1 MSGGG
6 ASWPARSARGLRR
19 GWGRALR
26 PATAVV
32 HRWRG
37 SLQLRVVS
45 SALVLGMVALGAVG
59 WFLSDRV
66 ASGLYDDRLEQL
78 LADSAAST
86 QQAQRRFSA
95 SAGDR
100 STGQDLESLFR
111 DVIAQLQVGGTGE
124 RREVFLLR
132 QPGQNTRL
140 FANDQATDAEL
151 VDLVPV
157 ELRAAVRTAKVQL
170 WMPVGIPAE
179 RASDA
184 AAVVGAGGT
193 GAGPAGEDGG
203 PVVPGVL
210 VGSTVTVP
218 TAGAYELYY
227 LYDLSPE
234 QQTLEF
240 LQRVLLFGAV
250 ALVVLLGALTWLV
263 TRQAVLPVR
272 AAARVA
278 ERLADGLLSERMTV
292 RGVDEMA
299 TLARSF
305 NEMAESLQTQIH
317 RMEDLS
323 RLQRRFVSDVSHELR
338 TPLTTI
344 RIAAEVLH
352 AAKDELDPAAARSAE
367 LLRMQLDRFEALL
380 ADLLEMSRFDAG
392 AAMLDA
398 ERRDVRDVV
407 VAAVDH
413 ASTLAARRGV
423 WLEADLPDEPVIADV
438 DPRRVERILRNLLVN
453 AIEHAE
459 GNPVEVR
466 LAADADALAIRVRDH
481 GIGMTPEEA
490 EHVFDRFW
498 RADPARA
505 RTTGGTGLGLAI
517 SQEDAHL
524 HGGRLEVWAR
534 PGAGASF
541 RLTLP
546 RRAGIE
552 LTDSPLPLVPDE
564 SAPPPVAL
572 GGSGVADPAA
582 VPDFDELE
590 A

>member
-1 MSGGG
+1 MSPQVPT
-6 ASWPARSARGLRR
+6 WPARAARVIRR
-19 GWGRALR
+19 SGGRLVLLVR
-26 PATAVV
+26 GVV
-32 HRWRG
+32 SRWRG

-45 SALVLGMVALGAVG
+45 SALVLGIVALGALG
-59 WFLSDRV
+59 WGLSDRV
-66 ASGLYDDRLEQL
+66 AAGLYDDRREQL

-86 QQAQRRFSA
+86 QQAQRRFTA
-95 SAGDR
+95 SAADR

-132 QPGQNTRL
+132 SPGQNTRL
-140 FANDQATDAEL
+140 FANDQATDA
-151 VDLVPV
+151 DLVPLISGD
-157 ELRAAVRTAKVQL
+157 LRAQVRGSRVQL
-170 WMPVGIPAE
+170 WMPVGIPAGE
-179 RASDA
+179 AQS
-184 AAVVGAGGT
+184 GLLGG
-193 GAGPAGEDGG
+193 GIAEADG
-203 PVVPGVL
+203 PVFPGLL

-240 LQRVLLFGAV
+240 LQRVLLVGAI
-250 ALVVLLGALTWLV
+250 ALVILLGALTWMV

-278 ERLADGLLSERMTV
+278 ERLADGLLAERMAV

-352 AAKDELDPAAARSAE
+352 EAREDLDPAAARSAE
-367 LLRMQLDRFEALL
+367 LLRTQLDRFEALL

-407 VAAVDH
+407 VAAVDQAAAL
-413 ASTLAARRGV
+413 ASRRGV
-423 WLEADLPDEPVIADV
+423 WVAASLPDDPVIADV

-459 GNPVEVR
+459 GSSVEVR
-466 LAADADALAIRVRDH
+466 LVADQQVLAIRVRDH
-481 GIGMTPEEA
+481 GIGMTADEA
-490 EHVFDRFW
+490 MHVFDRFW

-524 HGGRLEVWAR
+524 HGGRLEVWSR
-534 PGAGASF
+534 PGQGASF

-546 RRAGIE
+546 RRAGIVPGE
-552 LTDSPLPLVPDE
+552 PPLPLEPEDPAE
-564 SAPPPVAL
+564 PGHTIAL
-572 GGSGVADPAA
+572 GRSGGGADPAA
-582 VPDFDELE
+582 VPDFDSLE

>member
-1 MSGGG
+1 MS
-6 ASWPARSARGLRR
+6 PQVTARPTRVARWARR
-19 GWGRALR
+19 GWDRVALLVR
-26 PATAVV
+26 GVV
-32 HRWRG
+32 SRWRG
-37 SLQLRVVS
+37 SLQVRVVS
-45 SALVLGMVALGAVG
+45 SAMVLGILALGALG
-59 WFLSDRV
+59 WFLSDRI
-66 ASGLYDDRLEQL
+66 ADGLYDDRREQL
-78 LADSAAST
+78 LTDSAAST
-86 QQAQRRFSA
+86 QQAQLRFSE
-95 SAGDR
+95 SAADR
-100 STGQDLESLFR
+100 STNQDVESLLGEVVGR
-111 DVIAQLQVGGTGE
+111 LQVGGTGE
-124 RREVFLLR
+124 RRDVFLLR
-132 QPGQNTRL
+132 SPGQNTRRV
-140 FANDQATDAEL
+140 ANDQVTRAAL
-151 VDLVPV
+151 V
-157 ELRAAVRTAKVQL
+157 ELIPTELREQVREAKVQL
-170 WMPVGIPAE
+170 WMPVGIPAGE
-179 RASDA
+179 
-184 AAVVGAGGT
+184 AVSGPLGLGAGEET
-193 GAGPAGEDGG
+193 GEDTG
-203 PVVPGVL
+203 PVVPGIL

-218 TAGAYELYY
+218 TAGEYELYY
-227 LYDLSPE
+227 LYDLSAE
-234 QQTLEF
+234 QQTLSF
-240 LQRVLLFGAV
+240 LQRVLLLGALAIV
-250 ALVVLLGALTWLV
+250 ILLVALTWLV

-278 ERLADGLLSERMTV
+278 ERLADGLLAERMTV

-344 RIAAEVLH
+344 RIASEVLH
-352 AAKDELDPAAARSAE
+352 AAREDLDPAAARSAE
-367 LLRMQLDRFEALL
+367 LLRTQLDRFEALL

-407 VAAVDH
+407 VAAVDQATAL
-413 ASTLAARRGV
+413 ASRRGV

-438 DPRRVERILRNLLVN
+438 DPRRVERVLRNLLVN

-459 GNPVEVR
+459 GSPVEVR
-466 LAADADALAIRVRDH
+466 LAADARVLAIRVRDH

-534 PGAGASF
+534 PGNGASF

-546 RRAGIE
+546 RRAGIVPA
-552 LTDSPLPLVPDE
+552 DSPLPLEPEETAAVP
-564 SAPPPVAL
+564 PTVAL
-572 GGSGVADPAA
+572 AGPGGADPAA
-582 VPDFDELE
+582 VPDFDEME

>member
-1 MSGGG
+1 MS
-6 ASWPARSARGLRR
+6 ARVATWPARAARVTRR
-19 GWGRALR
+19 TWGRLALLVR
-26 PATAVV
+26 GVV
-32 HRWRG
+32 SRWRG
-37 SLQLRVVS
+37 SLQLRVIS
-45 SALVLGMVALGAVG
+45 SALVLGIVALGVLG

-66 ASGLYDDRLEQL
+66 ASGLYDDRREQL

-95 SAGDR
+95 SAADR
-100 STGQDLESLFR
+100 STGQDVESLFR
-111 DVIAQLQVGGTGE
+111 DVMAQLQVGGTGE

-132 QPGQNTRL
+132 SPGQNTRL

-151 VDLVPV
+151 VDLIPG
-157 ELRAAVRTAKVQL
+157 ELREQVRGSQVQL
-170 WMPVGIPAE
+170 WMPVGIPAGE
-179 RASDA
+179 APSGLLGLGETDA
-184 AAVVGAGGT
+184 
-193 GAGPAGEDGG
+193 DG
-203 PVVPGVL
+203 PVVPGLL

-240 LQRVLLFGAV
+240 LQRVLLLGAV
-250 ALVVLLGALTWLV
+250 ALVVLLGGLTWLV

-278 ERLADGLLSERMTV
+278 ERLADGLLAERMTV

-344 RIAAEVLH
+344 RIAAEILH
-352 AAKDELDPAAARSAE
+352 AAREDLDPAAARSAE
-367 LLRMQLDRFEALL
+367 LLRTQLDRFEALL

-407 VAAVDH
+407 VAAVDQATAL
-413 ASTLAARRGV
+413 ASRRGV

-459 GNPVEVR
+459 GSPVEVR
-466 LAADADALAIRVRDH
+466 LAADARVLAIRVRDH
-481 GIGMTPEEA
+481 GIGMVPEEA
-490 EHVFDRFW
+490 ERVFDRFW

-534 PGAGASF
+534 PGQGASF

-546 RRAGIE
+546 RRAGIVPVA
-552 LTDSPLPLVPDE
+552 SPLPLEPE
-564 SAPPPVAL
+564 EPAPEPTVAL
-572 GGSGVADPAA
+572 GGSGAADPAA
-582 VPDFDELE
+582 VPDFDRLE

>member
-1 MSGGG
+1 MSPQAR
-6 ASWPARSARGLRR
+6 ASSRVARGVRR
-19 GWGRALR
+19 SWDRMALLVR
-26 PATAVV
+26 GAVS
-32 HRWRG
+32 RWRG
-37 SLQLRVVS
+37 SLQVRVVS
-45 SALVLGMVALGAVG
+45 SAMVLGVLALGALG
-59 WFLSDRV
+59 WFLSDRI
-66 ASGLYDDRLEQL
+66 ADGLFDDRREQI

-86 QQAQRRFSA
+86 QQAQLRFSE
-95 SAGDR
+95 SAADR
-100 STGQDLESLFR
+100 STGQDIESLFI
-111 DVIAQLQVGGTGE
+111 DVLLRLQVGGTGE

-132 QPGQNTRL
+132 SPGQNTRI
-140 FANDQATDAEL
+140 FANDRVTDPALVDIIPAEL
-151 VDLVPV
+151 R
-157 ELRAAVRTAKVQL
+157 EQVRDAQVQL
-170 WMPVGIPAE
+170 WMPVGIPADE
-179 RASDA
+179 AQSGPLGL
-184 AAVVGAGGT
+184 GAT
-193 GAGPAGEDGG
+193 EADG
-203 PVVPGVL
+203 PVVPGIL

-234 QQTLEF
+234 QQTLAF
-240 LQRVLLFGAV
+240 LQRVLLLGAV
-250 ALVVLLGALTWLV
+250 AIVALLVALTWLV

-278 ERLADGLLSERMTV
+278 ERLADGLLAERMTV

-317 RMEDLS
+317 RMEDMS

-352 AAKDELDPAAARSAE
+352 ASREDLDPAAARSAE
-367 LLRMQLDRFEALL
+367 LLRTQLDRFEALL

-407 VAAVDH
+407 VAAVDQATAL
-413 ASTLAARRGV
+413 ASRRGV

-459 GNPVEVR
+459 GSPVEVR
-466 LAADADALAIRVRDH
+466 LAADARVLAIRVRDH

-534 PGAGASF
+534 PGNGASF

-546 RRAGIE
+546 RRAGIVP
-552 LTDSPLPLVPDE
+552 TDSPLPLEPEETVQ
-564 SAPPPVAL
+564 APTTVAL
-572 GGSGVADPAA
+572 AGPGGADPAA

>member
-1 MSGGG
+1 MSPQVT
-6 ASWPARSARGLRR
+6 AWPTRVARWARR
-19 GWGRALR
+19 GWDRVALLVR
-26 PATAVV
+26 GVV
-32 HRWRG
+32 SRWRG
-37 SLQLRVVS
+37 SLQVRVVS
-45 SALVLGMVALGAVG
+45 SALVLGILALGALG
-59 WFLSDRV
+59 WFLSDRI
-66 ASGLYDDRLEQL
+66 ASGLYDDRREQL

-86 QQAQRRFSA
+86 QQAQRRFSE
-95 SAGDR
+95 SAADR
-100 STGQDLESLFR
+100 STSQDVESLL
-111 DVIAQLQVGGTGE
+111 VEVVGQLQVGGTGE
-124 RREVFLLR
+124 RRDVFLLR
-132 QPGQNTRL
+132 SPGQNTRRV
-140 FANDQATDAEL
+140 ANDQATRRAL
-151 VDLVPV
+151 VDLIPT
-157 ELRAAVRTAKVQL
+157 ELREQVREADIQL
-170 WMPVGIPAE
+170 WMPVGIPAGE
-179 RASDA
+179 AGSGPPGLGTAEDA
-184 AAVVGAGGT
+184 
-193 GAGPAGEDGG
+193 G
-203 PVVPGVL
+203 PVVPGIL

-218 TAGAYELYY
+218 TAGDYELYY
-227 LYDLSPE
+227 LYDLSAE
-234 QQTLEF
+234 QQTLDF
-240 LQRVLLFGAV
+240 LQRVLLLGA
-250 ALVVLLGALTWLV
+250 AAIVVLLVALTWLV

-278 ERLADGLLSERMTV
+278 ERLADGLLAERMTV

-317 RMEDLS
+317 RMEDMS

-352 AAKDELDPAAARSAE
+352 AAREDLDPAAARSAE
-367 LLRMQLDRFEALL
+367 LLRTQLDRFEALL

-407 VAAVDH
+407 VAAVDQATAL
-413 ASTLAARRGV
+413 ASRRGV
-423 WLEADLPDEPVIADV
+423 WLEAELPDDPVIADV

-459 GNPVEVR
+459 GNPVQVR
-466 LAADADALAIRVRDH
+466 LAADARVLAIRVRDH

-534 PGAGASF
+534 PGNGASF

-546 RRAGIE
+546 RRAGIVPE
-552 LTDSPLPLVPDE
+552 DSPLPLAPE
-564 SAPPPVAL
+564 EPAQAPPTVAL
-572 GGSGVADPAA
+572 SGGGADPAA
-582 VPDFDELE
+582 VPDFDRLE

>member
-1 MSGGG
+1 MS
-6 ASWPARSARGLRR
+6 ARVATWPAHAVRVTRRAWAHLALLARG
-19 GWGRALR
+19 
-26 PATAVV
+26 VV
-32 HRWRG
+32 SRWRG
-37 SLQLRVVS
+37 SLQLRVIS
-45 SALVLGMVALGAVG
+45 SALVLGIAALGVLG

-66 ASGLYDDRLEQL
+66 ASGLYDDRREQL

-86 QQAQRRFSA
+86 QQAQRRFTDSA
-95 SAGDR
+95 ADR
-100 STGQDLESLFR
+100 PTDQDLESLFR
-111 DVIAQLQVGGTGE
+111 EVIAQLRVGGTGE

-132 QPGQNTRL
+132 SPGQNTRL
-140 FANDQATDAEL
+140 FANDQATDPDL
-151 VDLVPV
+151 VDLIPA
-157 ELRAAVRTAKVQL
+157 ELRAQVRDAQVQL
-170 WMPVGIPAE
+170 WMPMGIPAG
-179 RASDA
+179 
-184 AAVVGAGGT
+184 AVPSGLD
-193 GAGPAGEDGG
+193 AGEAADPDG
-203 PVVPGVL
+203 PMAPGVL

-240 LQRVLLFGAV
+240 LQRVLLLGAV
-250 ALVVLLGALTWLV
+250 ALVVLLGGLTWLV

-278 ERLADGLLSERMTV
+278 ERLADGLLAERMTV

-317 RMEDLS
+317 RMEDMS

-344 RIAAEVLH
+344 RIAAEILH
-352 AAKDELDPAAARSAE
+352 AAREDLDPAAARSAE
-367 LLRMQLDRFEALL
+367 LLRTQLDRFEALL

-407 VAAVDH
+407 VAAVDQATAL
-413 ASTLAARRGV
+413 ASRRGV
-423 WLEADLPDEPVIADV
+423 WLEADLPDDPVIADV

-459 GNPVEVR
+459 GSPVEVR
-466 LAADADALAIRVRDH
+466 LAADTRVLAIRVRDH
-481 GIGMTPEEA
+481 GIGMAPDEA

-534 PGAGASF
+534 PGQGASF

-546 RRAGIE
+546 RRAGIVPV
-552 LTDSPLPLVPDE
+552 DSPLPLEPEEPAGPEPTLAVG
-564 SAPPPVAL
+564 ATGA
-572 GGSGVADPAA
+572 ADPAA
-582 VPDFDELE
+582 VPDFDGLE

>member
-1 MSGGG
+1 MSPQVT
-6 ASWPARSARGLRR
+6 AWPTRAARWGRR
-19 GWGRALR
+19 GWDRMALLVR
-26 PATAVV
+26 GVV
-32 HRWRG
+32 SRWRG
-37 SLQLRVVS
+37 SLQVRVVS
-45 SALVLGMVALGAVG
+45 SALVLGIGALSALG
-59 WFLSDRV
+59 WFLSDRI
-66 ASGLYDDRLEQL
+66 ADGLYDDRLDQL

-86 QQAQRRFSA
+86 QQAQLRFSE
-95 SAGDR
+95 SAADR
-100 STGQDLESLFR
+100 STNQDVESLLGEVVGR
-111 DVIAQLQVGGTGE
+111 LQVGGTGE
-124 RREVFLLR
+124 RRDVFLLR
-132 QPGQNTRL
+132 SPGQNTRRV
-140 FANDQATDAEL
+140 ANDQATRRAL
-151 VDLVPV
+151 VDLIPT
-157 ELRAAVRTAKVQL
+157 ELREQVREADIQL
-170 WMPVGIPAE
+170 WMPVGIPAAE
-179 RASDA
+179 AVSGPLGLGTAEDA
-184 AAVVGAGGT
+184 
-193 GAGPAGEDGG
+193 G
-203 PVVPGVL
+203 PVVPGIL

-218 TAGAYELYY
+218 TAGDYELYY

-234 QQTLEF
+234 QQTLVF
-240 LQRVLLFGAV
+240 LQRVLLLGA
-250 ALVVLLGALTWLV
+250 AAIVVLLVALTWLV

-278 ERLADGLLSERMTV
+278 ERLADGLLAERMTV

-352 AAKDELDPAAARSAE
+352 AAREDLDPAAARSAE
-367 LLRMQLDRFEALL
+367 LLRTQLDRFEALL

-407 VAAVDH
+407 VAAVDQATAL
-413 ASTLAARRGV
+413 ASRRGV
-423 WLEADLPDEPVIADV
+423 WLEAELPDDPVIADV

-459 GNPVEVR
+459 GNPVQVK
-466 LAADADALAIRVRDH
+466 LAADARVLAIRVRDH

-534 PGAGASF
+534 PGNGASF

-546 RRAGIE
+546 RRAGIVPE
-552 LTDSPLPLVPDE
+552 GSPLPLAPE
-564 SAPPPVAL
+564 EPTQAPPTVELSGP
-572 GGSGVADPAA
+572 GGADPAA
-582 VPDFDELE
+582 VPDFDKLE

>member
-1 MSGGG
+1 MSVRV
-6 ASWPARSARGLRR
+6 ATWPARAARGIRR
-19 GWGRALR
+19 VGGWVALLVR
-26 PATAVV
+26 GVV
-32 HRWRG
+32 SRWRG
-37 SLQLRVVS
+37 SLQLRVIS
-45 SALVLGMVALGAVG
+45 SALVLGILALGVLG

-66 ASGLYDDRLEQL
+66 ASGLYDDRREQL
-78 LADSAAST
+78 LADSAASS
-86 QQAQRRFSA
+86 QQAQRRFTA
-95 SAGDR
+95 SAADR
-100 STGQDLESLFR
+100 STDQDLERLLQ
-111 DVIAQLQVGGTGE
+111 DVIGQLRVGGTGE
-124 RREVFLLR
+124 RREVFVLR
-132 QPGQNTRL
+132 SPGQNTRL
-140 FANDQATDAEL
+140 FANDQATDPNL
-151 VDLVPV
+151 VDLIPS
-157 ELRAAVRTAKVQL
+157 ELRAAVRQSQVQL
-170 WMPVGIPAE
+170 WMPVGIPPSQAQSGALSAQE
-179 RASDA
+179 ADSD
-184 AAVVGAGGT
+184 
-193 GAGPAGEDGG
+193 GPLA
-203 PVVPGVL
+203 PGIL

-240 LQRVLLFGAV
+240 LQRVLLLGAV

-278 ERLADGLLSERMTV
+278 ERLADGLLAERMTV

-305 NEMAESLQTQIH
+305 NEMAESLQTQIQ

-344 RIAAEVLH
+344 RIAAEILH
-352 AAKDELDPAAARSAE
+352 AAREDLDPAAARSAE
-367 LLRMQLDRFEALL
+367 LLRTQLDRFEALL

-407 VAAVDH
+407 VAALDQ
-413 ASTLAARRGV
+413 ASALASRRGV

-459 GNPVEVR
+459 GTPVQVR
-466 LAADADALAIRVRDH
+466 LAADARVLAVCVRDH

-517 SQEDAHL
+517 SQEDANL

-534 PGAGASF
+534 PGQGASF

-546 RRAGIE
+546 RRAGIVA
-552 LTDSPLPLVPDE
+552 DVSPLPLEPEEQPSSQPV
-564 SAPPPVAL
+564 VAL
-572 GGSGVADPAA
+572 GGTGGADPAG
-582 VPDFDELE
+582 VPDLDRLE

>member
-1 MSGGG
+1 MS
-6 ASWPARSARGLRR
+6 ARVATWPARAARLGRR
-19 GWGRALR
+19 VGGRVALLVR
-26 PATAVV
+26 GVV
-32 HRWRG
+32 SRWRG
-37 SLQLRVVS
+37 SLQLRVIS
-45 SALVLGMVALGAVG
+45 SALVLGIVAVGVLG

-66 ASGLYDDRLEQL
+66 ASGLYDDRREQL
-78 LADSAAST
+78 LADSAASS
-86 QQAQRRFSA
+86 QQAQRRFTA
-95 SAGDR
+95 SAADR
-100 STGQDLESLFR
+100 STDQDLERLLQ
-111 DVIAQLQVGGTGE
+111 DVIGQLRVGGTGE
-124 RREVFLLR
+124 RREVFVLR
-132 QPGQNTRL
+132 SPGQNTRL
-140 FANDQATDAEL
+140 FANDQATDPNL
-151 VDLVPV
+151 VGLIPS
-157 ELRAAVRTAKVQL
+157 ELRAAVRESQVQL
-170 WMPVGIPAE
+170 WMPVGIPPGE
-179 RASDA
+179 SASGALETGEGDA
-184 AAVVGAGGT
+184 A
-193 GAGPAGEDGG
+193 GPLA
-203 PVVPGVL
+203 PGIL

-240 LQRVLLFGAV
+240 LQRVLLLGAV

-278 ERLADGLLSERMTV
+278 ERLADGLLAERMTV

-305 NEMAESLQTQIH
+305 NEMAESLQTQIQ

-344 RIAAEVLH
+344 RIAAEILH
-352 AAKDELDPAAARSAE
+352 AAREDLDPAAARSAE
-367 LLRMQLDRFEALL
+367 LLRTQLDRFEALL

-407 VAAVDH
+407 VAAVDQ
-413 ASTLAARRGV
+413 ASALASRRGV
-423 WLEADLPDEPVIADV
+423 WLEADLPDEPVVADV

-459 GNPVEVR
+459 GTPVEVR
-466 LAADADALAIRVRDH
+466 LAADARVLAVRVRDH

-517 SQEDAHL
+517 SQEDANL

-534 PGAGASF
+534 PGQGASF

-546 RRAGIE
+546 RRAGIVA
-552 LTDSPLPLVPDE
+552 DASPLPLEPE
-564 SAPPPVAL
+564 EQPASRPTVAL
-572 GGSGVADPAA
+572 GGPGGADPAA
-582 VPDFDELE
+582 VPDLDRLE

>member
-1 MSGGG
+1 MSPQVT
-6 ASWPARSARGLRR
+6 AWPTRVARWARR
-19 GWGRALR
+19 GWDRVALLVR
-26 PATAVV
+26 GVV
-32 HRWRG
+32 SRWRG
-37 SLQLRVVS
+37 SLQVRVVS
-45 SALVLGMVALGAVG
+45 SAMVLGILALGALG
-59 WFLSDRV
+59 WFLSDRI
-66 ASGLYDDRLEQL
+66 ADGLFDDRLEQL

-86 QQAQRRFSA
+86 QQAQLRFSE
-95 SAGDR
+95 SAADR
-100 STGQDLESLFR
+100 STNQDVESLLGEVVAR
-111 DVIAQLQVGGTGE
+111 LQVGGTGE
-124 RREVFLLR
+124 RRDVFLLR
-132 QPGQNTRL
+132 SPGQNTRRV
-140 FANDQATDAEL
+140 ANDQATRRAL
-151 VDLVPV
+151 VDLIPT
-157 ELRAAVRTAKVQL
+157 ELREQLREAKVQL
-170 WMPVGIPAE
+170 WMPVGIPAGE
-179 RASDA
+179 
-184 AAVVGAGGT
+184 AVSGPLGLGT
-193 GAGPAGEDGG
+193 AEDEG
-203 PVVPGVL
+203 PVVPGIL
-210 VGSTVTVP
+210 VGSTVSVP
-218 TAGAYELYY
+218 TAGDYELYY
-227 LYDLSPE
+227 LYDLSAE
-234 QQTLEF
+234 QQTLSF
-240 LQRVLLFGAV
+240 LQRVLLLGAV
-250 ALVVLLGALTWLV
+250 AIVVLLVALTWLV

-278 ERLADGLLSERMTV
+278 ERLADGLLAERMTV

-305 NEMAESLQTQIH
+305 NEMAESLQMQIH

-352 AAKDELDPAAARSAE
+352 AAREDLDPAAARSAE
-367 LLRMQLDRFEALL
+367 LLRTQLDRFEALL

-407 VAAVDH
+407 VAAVDQATAL
-413 ASTLAARRGV
+413 ASRRGV
-423 WLEADLPDEPVIADV
+423 WLDADLPDEPVIADI
-438 DPRRVERILRNLLVN
+438 DPRRVERVLRNLLVN

-459 GNPVEVR
+459 GGPVQVR
-466 LAADADALAIRVRDH
+466 LAADARVLAIRVRDH

-534 PGAGASF
+534 PGNGASF

-546 RRAGIE
+546 RRAGIVPA
-552 LTDSPLPLVPDE
+552 DSPLPLEPEE
-564 SAPPPVAL
+564 SVQAPPTVAL
-572 GGSGVADPAA
+572 AGPGGADPAA

>member
-1 MSGGG
+1 MSAGVAG
-6 ASWPARSARGLRR
+6 WPARVARGVRR
-19 GWGRALR
+19 GLGTVVR
-26 PATAVV
+26 PVKVV
-32 HRWRG
+32 VGRWRG

-45 SALVLGMVALGAVG
+45 SALVLGMVSLGAVG

-66 ASGLYDDRLEQL
+66 ASGLYDDRLQQL

-140 FANDQATDAEL
+140 FANDQATDAAL
-151 VDLVPV
+151 VDLVPAD
-157 ELRAAVRTAKVQL
+157 LRAAVRTAKVQL
-170 WMPVGIPAE
+170 WMPVGIPADE
-179 RASDA
+179 ATAGVDGAVGVGGRLDGDA
-184 AAVVGAGGT
+184 EA
-193 GAGPAGEDGG
+193 G

-227 LYDLSPE
+227 LYDLLPE

-250 ALVVLLGALTWLV
+250 ALVVLLVALTWLV

-352 AAKDELDPAAARSAE
+352 AAKDDLDPAAARSAE

-413 ASTLAARRGV
+413 ASALASRRGV
-423 WLEADLPDEPVIADV
+423 WLEADLPDEPVIADI
-438 DPRRVERILRNLLVN
+438 DPRRIERILRNLLVN

-459 GNPVEVR
+459 GSPVQIR
-466 LAADADALAIRVRDH
+466 LAADGQALAIRVRDH

-534 PGAGASF
+534 PGKGAAF
-541 RLTLP
+541 RLSLP

-552 LTDSPLPLVPDE
+552 LTESPLPLVPDD